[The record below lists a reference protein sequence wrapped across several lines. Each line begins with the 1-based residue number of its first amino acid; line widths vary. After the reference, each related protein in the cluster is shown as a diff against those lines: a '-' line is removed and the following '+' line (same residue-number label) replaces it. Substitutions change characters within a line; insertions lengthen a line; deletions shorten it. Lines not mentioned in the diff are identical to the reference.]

1 MKRKAAMNKLLS
13 VEIKG
18 KEKNWSFNFYGDP
31 KYLDEW
37 RGDGLEINEICNTI
51 PLWIYSIGLTRFW
64 IFMQDLFNFKFLK
77 R

>member
-1 MKRKAAMNKLLS
+1 MNKLLA

-37 RGDGLEINEICNTI
+37 REDGLEVVEICNTI
-51 PLWIYSIGLTRFW
+51 PLWVHSMGLTAVW
-64 IFMQDLFNFKFLK
+64 IFVQDLFNFNLFKG
-77 R
+77 